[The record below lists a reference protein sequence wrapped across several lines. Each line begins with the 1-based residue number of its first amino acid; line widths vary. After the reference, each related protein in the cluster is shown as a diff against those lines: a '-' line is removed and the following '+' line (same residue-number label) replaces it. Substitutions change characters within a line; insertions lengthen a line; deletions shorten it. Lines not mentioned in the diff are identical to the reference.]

1 MLRISIFIATSALAL
16 GATITPVLSPA
27 VYAKD
32 DGRPVK
38 PKPEPSLMKF
48 CPPNCPTPTLP
59 DAPIPMATA
68 PVHLAEPV
76 TTAATPRPR
85 LKRCGWVMLEKCHGE
100 AAMGPRGIDPK
111 SANAIVNIG
120 TATRNDLK
128 IIPGLS
134 PQAITII
141 TEENDKGDFSSI
153 GDFGKRVCSRVSV
166 DLSAVNA
173 EIGGELFKG
182 IGPKVPG
189 FKCAAGDGSYEAAGI
204 KKPLPWYAGGEPLKL

>member
-1 MLRISIFIATSALAL
+1 MHKASIFVATLAL
-16 GATITPVLSPA
+16 VLGSTITPVLSSR

-32 DGRPVK
+32 VGKPVK

-100 AAMGPRGIDPK
+100 AALGPRGIDPK

-134 PQAITII
+134 PQSL
-141 TEENDKGDFSSI
+141 E
-153 GDFGKRVCSRVSV
+153 
-166 DLSAVNA
+166 
-173 EIGGELFKG
+173 
-182 IGPKVPG
+182 
-189 FKCAAGDGSYEAAGI
+189 
-204 KKPLPWYAGGEPLKL
+204 